1 MIKKLLIITLM
12 AIAGIGTETILA
24 QEHSITPD
32 GTFMYAKRDTC
43 DLFMDVY
50 DPAEGSI
57 REAYGIEKPTVIFMF
72 GGGFIHGTRD
82 DADYHKWFRMM
93 TENGY
98 RVISIDYRL
107 GLKGSDKVGVAQ
119 VNVLDKA
126 IHMAVED
133 LFSATNFILDNADQ
147 FGVNPSNIVI
157 SGSSAGAISVM
168 QAEYEIAN
176 ATQWASVLPAGF
188 NYAGVMS
195 FSGAILS
202 REGKVDFKKSPCPTL
217 MLHGTSDELV
227 PYDQIKVFN
236 LGFFGGGKLVERFK
250 KYGLNYN
257 MYHFTDYGH
266 EIAGS
271 MDTTLDLQLK
281 FLETNVMQKKM
292 RIVEAWISDP
302 DVFKGSGPQSR
313 KELYGN

>member
-1 MIKKLLIITLM
+1 MKRAILIIASLIIGCM
-12 AIAGIGTETILA
+12 AASA
-24 QEHSITPD
+24 QITPD
-32 GTFMYAKRDTC
+32 ATYMFAQRDTC

-50 DPAEGSI
+50 EPADGSQTSI
-57 REAYGIEKPTVIFMF
+57 DGVEKPAVIFMF
-72 GGGFIHGTRD
+72 GGGFIRGTRD
-82 DADYHKWFRMM
+82 DESYNSWFKLM
-93 TENGY
+93 TDNGY

-107 GLKGSDKVGVAQ
+107 GLKGSNKVGIAQ

-133 LFSATNFILDNADQ
+133 LFSATNFIIENADQ
-147 FGVNPSNIVI
+147 FKVDPSNIVI

-176 ATQWASVLPAGF
+176 RTSWASVLPEGL

-202 REGKVDFKKSPCPTL
+202 REGKVDFKTVPCPTM

-227 PYDQIKVFN
+227 PYKQIKVFK

-250 KYGLNYN
+250 KFGLNYN

-271 MDTTLDLQLK
+271 MYTTFDLQDK
-281 FLETNVMQKKM
+281 FLKTNVMQKKM
-292 RIVEAWISDP
+292 RIVEAWIDDP
-302 DVFKGSGPQSR
+302 NVYKGAGPQSR

>member
-1 MIKKLLIITLM
+1 MKRLL
-12 AIAGIGTETILA
+12 TILA
-24 QEHSITPD
+24 AILLGASAYAQGSLLSPD
-32 GTFMYAKRDTC
+32 GTYLYARRDTC

-50 DPAEGSI
+50 DPADGSEGTFM
-57 REAYGIEKPTVIFMF
+57 GIQKPTILFMF
-72 GGGFIHGTRD
+72 GGGFISGTRD
-82 DADYHKWFRMM
+82 DESYNSWFRML

-107 GLKGSDKVGVAQ
+107 GLKGTTKVGVAQ

-133 LFSATNFILDNADQ
+133 LFSATNFIIDNADQ
-147 FGVNPSNIVI
+147 FGIDPTDIVI

-176 ATQWASVLPAGF
+176 RTEWASVLPEGF

-202 REGKVDFKKSPCPTL
+202 RKGKVKYETAPCPTM
-217 MLHGTSDELV
+217 MLHGTADKVV
-227 PYDQIKVFN
+227 PYRQIALFN

-250 KYGLNYN
+250 KFGYDFN
-257 MYHFTDYGH
+257 MYHFIDYGH

-271 MDTTLDLQLK
+271 MYSTLDLQMK
-281 FLETNVMQKKM
+281 FLESNVIQGKK
-292 RIVEAWISDP
+292 RIIEAWISDP
-302 DVFKGSGPQSR
+302 DVWKGAGPQSR
-313 KELYGN
+313 KEIYGN